1 MPDGILLNLTPMNRF
16 KARPSTLSSVEK
28 LVKIILWC
36 ATYFVIACALGIFA
50 DIFVKGA
57 PVVFQKTPP
66 FINVPF
72 LTELPETLVIF
83 EPGPGESL
91 KLKEKAFDRFR
102 ARNLKVAFT
111 SEKADANGMV
121 SFTVEERKALQIGQ
135 SFYRD
140 EFLASNPDFKPIS
153 ESSASY
159 SGGGIL
165 GPIVGTVLLTTI
177 AVVVALFI
185 GVAAAVF
192 LSEYSSGGP
201 FIDTIR
207 LAILNLAGVPSIVFG
222 LFGLGLFCLALGWG
236 TSMLSGGFT
245 LAVMILPV
253 IITASEESLKAIPKG
268 FREASLALGATKWQT
283 IRKAVLPYAMPGI
296 LTASVLGVTRVAG
309 ETAPIMFT
317 AAVAAK
323 DKLPWE
329 NLGSGGFFS
338 QSVQSLPY
346 HIFTVSARI
355 PQTEYTRPMQYGSV
369 FVFMVMVM
377 CLSGLSVWMRTHYRG
392 KLKW

>member
-1 MPDGILLNLTPMNRF
+1 MNRF
-16 KARPSTLSSVEK
+16 AIKPSRNARQEKA
-28 LVKIILWC
+28 VKVILRVATYLIILC
-36 ATYFVIACALGIFA
+36 AVGIFV
-50 DIFVKGA
+50 DITIKGA
-57 PVVFQKTPP
+57 PVVFRAAPP
-66 FINVPF
+66 FVNLPF
-72 LTELPETLVIF
+72 LTELPETLNIF
-83 EPGPGESL
+83 EPAPGESL
-91 KLKEKAFDRFR
+91 KISEKAFKR
-102 ARNLKVAFT
+102 LKSQNSEVTFT
-111 SEKADANGMV
+111 SEERGEDGMV
-121 SFTVEERKALQIGQ
+121 TFTVAEAQGIRAGQ
-135 SFYRD
+135 SFYR
-140 EFLASNPDFKPIS
+140 EQIEAANPGFKPARQ
-153 ESSASY
+153 ETASY

-165 GPIVGTVLLTTI
+165 GPLVGTMLLTGI
-177 AVVVALFI
+177 AIVVALFV
-185 GVAAAVF
+185 GVASAVY
-192 LSEYSSGGP
+192 LSEYSRAGT
-201 FIDTIR
+201 FMDTIR

-253 IITASEESLKAIPKG
+253 IITASEESLKAIPQG

-283 IRKAVLPYAMPGI
+283 IRKAVIPYALPGI

-323 DKLPWE
+323 DKLPWQE
-329 NLGSGGFFS
+329 AGASGFFS

-355 PQTEYTRPMQYGSV
+355 PQNEYTQPMQYGSV
-369 FVFMVMVM
+369 FVFMIMVM
-377 CLSGLSVWMRTHYRG
+377 CLAALSVWMRIHYRG